1 MKLDYFDCM
10 ETAEQGS
17 DVFGFHQVHSAIENL
32 RSLGSTLTGHVSLI
46 RSTRVSLR
54 HDVSAM
60 LCDRPKV
67 VVLVAWANNKLSDL
81 LNMISSWICGA
92 QLCHLTMQLG

>member
-1 MKLDYFDCM
+1 M
-10 ETAEQGS
+10 
-17 DVFGFHQVHSAIENL
+17 
-32 RSLGSTLTGHVSLI
+32 
-46 RSTRVSLR
+46 SLR
-54 HDVSAM
+54 HDVDAM